1 MNEGLLSDIKVL
13 ELANVLAGPSVGAMF
28 AELGATVIKLENP
41 QTNGDVTRSWKLSTE
56 EADTDISAYFSCV
69 NWGKKSLALDLSQ
82 VEGLNILYQ
91 IIPHFD
97 IVLVSYKPGD
107 AEKLG
112 VDYVRLQ
119 QLNPKLI
126 YGHITGY
133 GLHNPRSG
141 YDAII
146 QAEAGFTFING
157 EKGGKPTKMPVAFM
171 DILAAH
177 QLKEAILIA
186 LLQRYK
192 TGKGTYIDVSLLKSG
207 IVSLANQAANWL
219 VATHIPQAMG
229 SDHPTIV
236 PYGTVFETADNK
248 PIVLAVG
255 TDAQFRSL
263 CETLKDSTLSLDER
277 YATNFS
283 RVQNRE
289 SLQMILR
296 ELIGKVNRE
305 ELLMELHK
313 RKVPAAGVLNMQ
325 EVFEQEEAQ
334 SLLLEGK
341 TTHGN
346 QLKGLRT
353 VAFNMKDN
361 TFATILK
368 APPHFGEHTAEVL
381 QQLLGFS
388 NNIIKS
394 LNDSNVIYDNNYKQ

>member
-41 QTNGDVTRSWKLSTE
+41 QTKGDVTRSWKLSTE

-219 VATHIPQAMG
+219 VANHIPQAMG

-296 ELIGKVNRE
+296 GLVGKINRE

-346 QLKGLRT
+346 QLKGLRS

-361 TFATILK
+361 TFATVLK

-388 NNIIKS
+388 NNILKS

>member
-219 VATHIPQAMG
+219 VANHIPQAMG

-296 ELIGKVNRE
+296 GLVGKINRE

-334 SLLLEGK
+334 S
-341 TTHGN
+341 
-346 QLKGLRT
+346 
-353 VAFNMKDN
+353 
-361 TFATILK
+361 
-368 APPHFGEHTAEVL
+368 
-381 QQLLGFS
+381 
-388 NNIIKS
+388 
-394 LNDSNVIYDNNYKQ
+394 

>member
-41 QTNGDVTRSWKLSTE
+41 QTKGDVTRSWKLSTE

-296 ELIGKVNRE
+296 GLVGKINRE

-346 QLKGLRT
+346 QLKGLRS

-361 TFATILK
+361 TFATVLQ

-381 QQLLGFS
+381 QQLLGFP
-388 NNIIKS
+388 NKKIKS
-394 LNDSNVIYDNNYKQ
+394 LIDSNVIYDNNYKQ

>member
-41 QTNGDVTRSWKLSTE
+41 QTKGDVTRSWKLSTE

-119 QLNPKLI
+119 QLNPKII

-388 NNIIKS
+388 NNILKS

>member
-41 QTNGDVTRSWKLSTE
+41 QTKGDVTRSWKLSTE

-296 ELIGKVNRE
+296 GLVGKINRE

>member
-41 QTNGDVTRSWKLSTE
+41 QTKGDVTRSWKLSTE

-219 VATHIPQAMG
+219 VANHIPQAMG

>member
-119 QLNPKLI
+119 QLNPKII

-296 ELIGKVNRE
+296 GLVGKINRE

>member
-1 MNEGLLSDIKVL
+1 MNEGLLSDTKVL
-13 ELANVLAGPSVGAMF
+13 ELANVLAGPSVGAML
-28 AELGATVIKLENP
+28 AELGATVVKIENP
-41 QTNGDVTRSWKLSTE
+41 QTKGDVTRSWKLSNE
-56 EADTDISAYFSCV
+56 ETDNDISAYFSCV

-82 VEGLNILYQ
+82 AQGLDILHQ

-97 IVLVSYKPGD
+97 MVLVSYKPGD

-112 VDYVRLQ
+112 VDYERLQ
-119 QLNPKLI
+119 RINPKLI

-133 GLHNPRSG
+133 GLNNPRSG

-157 EKGGKPTKMPVAFM
+157 EKGGKPTKMPVALM

-219 VATHIPQAMG
+219 VANHIPQAMG

-255 TDAQFRSL
+255 TDAQFKAL
-263 CETLKDSTLSLDER
+263 CEVLNINTLAFDKR
-277 YATNFS
+277 YTSNFL

-289 SLQMILR
+289 SLQIILT
-296 ELIGKVNRE
+296 EWIGKMNRN
-305 ELLMELHK
+305 ELLMALHE
-313 RKVPAAGVLNMQ
+313 RNIPAAGVLNMQ
-325 EVFEQEEAQ
+325 EVFEQKEAK
-334 SLLLEGK
+334 SLLLEGQ
-341 TTHGN
+341 TSHGI
-346 QLKGLRT
+346 QLKGIRS

-361 TFATILK
+361 TFATILQS
-368 APPHFGEHTAEVL
+368 PPHFGEHSAEVL
-381 QQLLGFS
+381 QQFLGFS
-388 NNIIKS
+388 NNKIKS
-394 LNDSNVIYDNNYKQ
+394 LIASNVIYDNNFKQ

>member
-41 QTNGDVTRSWKLSTE
+41 QTKGDVTRSWKLSTE

-119 QLNPKLI
+119 QLNPKII

-263 CETLKDSTLSLDER
+263 CEILKNSTLSHDER

>member
-41 QTNGDVTRSWKLSTE
+41 QTKGDVTRSWKLSTE

-119 QLNPKLI
+119 QLNPKII

-296 ELIGKVNRE
+296 GLVGKINRE

-346 QLKGLRT
+346 QLKGLRS

-361 TFATILK
+361 TFATVLK

>member
-41 QTNGDVTRSWKLSTE
+41 QTKGDVTRSWKLSTE

-119 QLNPKLI
+119 QLNPKII

-263 CETLKDSTLSLDER
+263 CEILKNSSLSLDER

>member
-41 QTNGDVTRSWKLSTE
+41 QTKGDVTRSWKLSTE

-296 ELIGKVNRE
+296 GLVGKINRE

-346 QLKGLRT
+346 QLKGLRS

>member
-1 MNEGLLSDIKVL
+1 M
-13 ELANVLAGPSVGAMF
+13 
-28 AELGATVIKLENP
+28 
-41 QTNGDVTRSWKLSTE
+41 
-56 EADTDISAYFSCV
+56 
-69 NWGKKSLALDLSQ
+69 
-82 VEGLNILYQ
+82 
-91 IIPHFD
+91 
-97 IVLVSYKPGD
+97 
-107 AEKLG
+107 
-112 VDYVRLQ
+112 
-119 QLNPKLI
+119 
-126 YGHITGY
+126 
-133 GLHNPRSG
+133 
-141 YDAII
+141 
-146 QAEAGFTFING
+146 
-157 EKGGKPTKMPVAFM
+157 
-171 DILAAH
+171 AH
-177 QLKEAILIA
+177 
-186 LLQRYK
+186 
-192 TGKGTYIDVSLLKSG
+192 
-207 IVSLANQAANWL
+207 QAANWL

-296 ELIGKVNRE
+296 GLVGKINRE

>member
-41 QTNGDVTRSWKLSTE
+41 QTKGDVTRSWKLSTE

-219 VATHIPQAMG
+219 VANHIPQAMG

-296 ELIGKVNRE
+296 GLVGKINRE

-346 QLKGLRT
+346 QLKGLRS

-361 TFATILK
+361 TFATVLK

-388 NNIIKS
+388 NNILKS
-394 LNDSNVIYDNNYKQ
+394 LNDSNMIYDNNYKQ

>member
-41 QTNGDVTRSWKLSTE
+41 QTKGDVTRSWKLSTE

-219 VATHIPQAMG
+219 VANHIPQAMG

-296 ELIGKVNRE
+296 GLIGKINRE
-305 ELLMELHK
+305 ELLMELHQ

-361 TFATILK
+361 TFATILQ

-381 QQLLGFS
+381 QQLLGFP
-388 NNIIKS
+388 NKKIKS
-394 LNDSNVIYDNNYKQ
+394 LIDSNVIYDNNYKQ

>member
-119 QLNPKLI
+119 QLNPKII

>member
-41 QTNGDVTRSWKLSTE
+41 QTKGDVTRSWKLSTE

-119 QLNPKLI
+119 QLNPKII

-296 ELIGKVNRE
+296 GLVGKINRE

>member
-41 QTNGDVTRSWKLSTE
+41 QTKGDVTRSWKLSTE

-219 VATHIPQAMG
+219 VANHIPQAMG
-229 SDHPTIV
+229 SDHPNIV
-236 PYGTVFETADNK
+236 PYGTVFETSDNK

-263 CETLKDSTLSLDER
+263 CETLKNSTLSLDER

-296 ELIGKVNRE
+296 GLIGKVNRE
-305 ELLMELHK
+305 ELLMELHQ

-381 QQLLGFS
+381 QQLLGFP

>member
-41 QTNGDVTRSWKLSTE
+41 QTKGDVTRSWKLSTE

-119 QLNPKLI
+119 QLNPKII

-236 PYGTVFETADNK
+236 PYGTVFETSDNK

-263 CETLKDSTLSLDER
+263 CEILKNSSLSLDER

-296 ELIGKVNRE
+296 GLIGKVNRE

>member
-41 QTNGDVTRSWKLSTE
+41 QTKGDVTRSWKLSTE

-119 QLNPKLI
+119 QLNPKII